1 MNKHVNKDLGADDAI
16 DQLVARIES
25 FNYNDADNRD
35 LSSLARAI
43 KVLAN
48 DLAERHQAAR
58 DLQAELIRKTSI
70 ADVAG
75 ELAEV
80 YRTITPSQPKKRGWF
95 TWGSNP

>member
-1 MNKHVNKDLGADDAI
+1 MTRNVNKDLGADDSI
-16 DQLVARIES
+16 LQLVERIQA

-43 KVLAN
+43 KVLAQ
-48 DLAERHQAAR
+48 DLVERHASAR
-58 DLQAELIRKTSI
+58 ALEAELVRKTAI

-80 YRTITPSQPKKRGWF
+80 YRTIAPSKPAKRGFF